1 MAVGAD
7 LYMDLLFRTLRLK
20 GSSTG
25 TFNHCIKNLRVN
37 IFFHLNSLPSSI
49 LLIFRKF
56 STSFIKESHG
66 YSAVGFQPNAA
77 SENLLIHGVEEIPIV
92 LGGLHLLQ

>member
-1 MAVGAD
+1 
-7 LYMDLLFRTLRLK
+7 
-20 GSSTG
+20 
-25 TFNHCIKNLRVN
+25 VN

-56 STSFIKESHG
+56 STSFIKGSHG
-66 YSAVGFQPNAA
+66 DSAVGFQPIAA

>member
-1 MAVGAD
+1 
-7 LYMDLLFRTLRLK
+7 
-20 GSSTG
+20 
-25 TFNHCIKNLRVN
+25 VN

-56 STSFIKESHG
+56 STSFIKGSHG
-66 YSAVGFQPNAA
+66 YSAVSFQPNAG